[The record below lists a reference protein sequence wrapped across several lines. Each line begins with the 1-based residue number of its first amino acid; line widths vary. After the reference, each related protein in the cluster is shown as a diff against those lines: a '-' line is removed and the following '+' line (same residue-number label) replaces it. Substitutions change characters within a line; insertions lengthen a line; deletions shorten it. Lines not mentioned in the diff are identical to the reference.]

1 MAGPTEE
8 NSTRTITMEEEV
20 RRVVDA
26 ARERGLHLRV
36 IGGVAVKLHCPS
48 AEHRSMARTYGD
60 VDFIGY
66 RSERTR
72 VDELMKDL
80 GYEPNKRFNALQ
92 GHRRMLFD
100 HPELGYDADIF
111 LDVFVMCHE
120 LNLAGRLEMD
130 EYTVPIEELLLSK
143 LQVIQLNE
151 KDIKDTFAMLCDH
164 DIAEVDDRDTV
175 DPRFIAKLCSN
186 DWGWYKTLTINIDK
200 ITELADDYLEENER
214 EVVVERL
221 SVLRR
226 IIEEVPKSMKWKMR
240 ARIGEKKQWYQLP
253 EDVVTHQY

>member
-1 MAGPTEE
+1 MGKTDEDR
-8 NSTRTITMEEEV
+8 TRTMEEEV

-26 ARERGLHLRV
+26 GRERGIQLRV

-66 RSERTR
+66 RRQRTEVSR
-72 VDELMKDL
+72 LMEDL
-80 GYEPNKRFNALQ
+80 GYEPNRQFNILQ

-100 HPELGYDADIF
+100 HPDLGYDADVM

-120 LNLAGRLEMD
+120 LKFLGRLEVD

-143 LQVIQLNE
+143 MQVIELNE
-151 KDIKDTFAMLCDH
+151 KDIKDSFAMLVDH
-164 DIAEVDDRDTV
+164 DIAEVDDRDTI
-175 DPRFIAKLCSN
+175 DSRFIAKLCSD
-186 DWGWYKTLTINIDK
+186 DWGWYKTLTMNIDK
-200 ITELADDYLEENER
+200 ITDLAPDFLDERER

-221 SVLRR
+221 GRLRR
-226 IIEEVPKSMKWKMR
+226 IIEEAPKSMKWKMR
-240 ARIGEKKQWYQLP
+240 ARVGEKKRWYELP
-253 EDVVTHQY
+253 EDVVAHKY

>member
-1 MAGPTEE
+1 MGKTDED
-8 NSTRTITMEEEV
+8 RTQTMEEEV

-26 ARERGLHLRV
+26 ARERGIQLRV

-66 RSERTR
+66 RKQRTEVSR
-72 VDELMKDL
+72 LMEDL
-80 GYEPNKRFNALQ
+80 GYEPNRQFNILQ

-100 HPELGYDADIF
+100 HPELGYDADVM

-120 LNLAGRLEMD
+120 LNFIGRLELD

-143 LQVIQLNE
+143 MQVIELNE
-151 KDIKDTFAMLCDH
+151 KDIKDSFAMLVDH
-164 DIAEVDDRDTV
+164 DIAEVEDRDTI
-175 DPRFIAKLCSN
+175 DSRFIAKLCSD
-186 DWGWYKTLTINIDK
+186 DWGWYKTLTMNIDK
-200 ITELADDYLEENER
+200 ITDLAPDFLDEKER

-221 SVLRR
+221 GRLRR
-226 IIEEVPKSMKWKMR
+226 IIEEAPKSMKWKMR
-240 ARIGEKKQWYQLP
+240 ARIGEKKRWYELP
-253 EDVVTHQY
+253 EDVVAHKY

>member
-1 MAGPTEE
+1 MGNTDEDR
-8 NSTRTITMEEEV
+8 TRTMEEEV

-26 ARERGLHLRV
+26 GRERGIQLRV

-66 RSERTR
+66 RRQRTEVSR
-72 VDELMKDL
+72 LMEDL
-80 GYEPNKRFNALQ
+80 GYEPNRQFNILQ

-100 HPELGYDADIF
+100 HPDLGYDADVM

-120 LNLAGRLEMD
+120 LKFVGRLEVD

-143 LQVIQLNE
+143 MQVIELNE
-151 KDIKDTFAMLCDH
+151 KDIKDSFAMLVDH
-164 DIAEVDDRDTV
+164 DIAEVDDRDTI
-175 DPRFIAKLCSN
+175 DSRFIAKLCSD
-186 DWGWYKTLTINIDK
+186 DWGWYKTLTMNIDK
-200 ITELADDYLEENER
+200 ITDLAPDFLDEKER

-221 SVLRR
+221 GRLRR
-226 IIEEVPKSMKWKMR
+226 IIEEAPKSMKWKMR
-240 ARIGEKKQWYQLP
+240 ARVGEKKRWYELP
-253 EDVVTHQY
+253 EDVVAHKY

>member
-1 MAGPTEE
+1 MGKTDED
-8 NSTRTITMEEEV
+8 RTQTMEEEV

-26 ARERGLHLRV
+26 GRERGIQLRV

-66 RSERTR
+66 RKQRTEVSR
-72 VDELMKDL
+72 LMEDL
-80 GYEPNKRFNALQ
+80 GYEPNRQFNILQ

-100 HPELGYDADIF
+100 HPELGYDADVM

-120 LNLAGRLEMD
+120 LNFIGRLELD

-143 LQVIQLNE
+143 MQVIELNE
-151 KDIKDTFAMLCDH
+151 KDIKDSFAMLVDH
-164 DIAEVDDRDTV
+164 DIAEVEDRDTI
-175 DPRFIAKLCSN
+175 DSRFIAKLCSD
-186 DWGWYKTLTINIDK
+186 DWGWYKTLTMNIDK
-200 ITELADDYLEENER
+200 ITDLAPDFLDEKER

-221 SVLRR
+221 GRLRR
-226 IIEEVPKSMKWKMR
+226 IIEEAPKSMKWKMR
-240 ARIGEKKQWYQLP
+240 ARIGEKKRWYELP
-253 EDVVTHQY
+253 EDVVAHKY